1 MIDLQILNLVLDKKD
16 YSIINLNNLNEDY
29 FPSYKDE
36 FNFIKNH
43 YDKYK
48 VVPDKESFI
57 DKFPNFQ
64 FIKVNE
70 SLTYLLDGLQEEYL
84 YSKAVPILQKM
95 DELLTGENADSR
107 KAVEYLLSKV
117 PSLTRKL
124 NFEAI
129 DLISQSDIRLKE
141 YEERSKQRDKF
152 YISTGFPEL
161 DEIIGGWDRK
171 EEYAVIS
178 ARPGIGKSFILDY
191 FALHSVRLGLRVG
204 LYSGE
209 MTETKVGYRIDTLFS
224 NISNFKITKGYSDI
238 KEEYE
243 KSISNIKELKGHLF
257 VCTPKMLGGFATV
270 SKLKAFC
277 ERYELD
283 ILYIDQL
290 SLLDDQNH
298 NRTRFERFESLSR
311 DIKDL
316 QSQLQIPVIMAVQ
329 LNRGVEKD
337 EDPDTTNISGSDRVA
352 QDATFI
358 LSLQNKD
365 GNIIMQIM
373 KSRDGRHGDKL
384 TYHWDVDK
392 GILTFIPTSND
403 ATKGKHVE
411 EVKNQYEKDGDEV
424 F

>member
-1 MIDLQILNLVLDKKD
+1 MIDLQLLNLILDKKD
-16 YSIINLNNLNEDY
+16 YSIVILNNLNEDY
-29 FPSYKDE
+29 FPAYKNE

-48 VVPDKESFI
+48 SVPDKESFI

-70 SLTYLLDGLQEEYL
+70 PLKYLLDGLQEEYL

-107 KAVEYLLSKV
+107 KAVEYLLSKI
-117 PSLTRKL
+117 PSLTKKL
-124 NFEAI
+124 NFEAV
-129 DLISQSDIRLKE
+129 DLISQADLRLNEYKERTKDIG
-141 YEERSKQRDKF
+141 KF
-152 YISTGFPEL
+152 YYTTGFPEL

-171 EEYAVIS
+171 EEYGIIC
-178 ARPGIGKSFILDY
+178 ARPGIGKSYILDY
-191 FALHSVRLGLRVG
+191 LALHSVRLGLKVG

-209 MTETKVGYRIDTLFS
+209 MTESKVGYRVDTLFS
-224 NISNFKITKGYSDI
+224 NISNFKITKGYADI
-238 KEEYE
+238 SEDYE
-243 KSISNIKELKGHLF
+243 KSINDLKNLKGHLYI
-257 VCTPKMLGGFATV
+257 CTPKMLGGFATI

-290 SLLDDQNH
+290 SLLEDQNH
-298 NRTRFERFESLSR
+298 NKVRFAKYESLSR
-311 DIKDL
+311 DTKDL
-316 QSQLQIPVIMAVQ
+316 QSQLQIPIIMAVQ
-329 LNRGVEKD
+329 LNREVEKD
-337 EDPDTTNISGSDRVA
+337 EDPDISNIMGSDRIG

-365 GNIIMQIM
+365 SNLVMQIM
-373 KSRDGRHGDKL
+373 KSRDGRRGDKL
-384 TYHWDVDK
+384 IYHWDVDK
-392 GILTFIPTSND
+392 GLLTFIPTSND
-403 ATKGKHVE
+403 ATKGKYVE
-411 EVKNQYEKDGDEV
+411 KVKNEYEKNGEDV